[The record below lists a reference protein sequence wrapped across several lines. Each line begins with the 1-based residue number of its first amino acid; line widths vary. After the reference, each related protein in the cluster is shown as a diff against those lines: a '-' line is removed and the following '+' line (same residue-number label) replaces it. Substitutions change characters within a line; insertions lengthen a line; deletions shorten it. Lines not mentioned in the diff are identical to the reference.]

1 MIRFRPTI
9 GVLAGLLAFY
19 GVARG
24 QEERGELPEGI
35 RQLIRAADQAEQ
47 QVRKEN
53 GGVVN
58 EEAERRASR
67 SARQAARQAIND
79 YWLASFEYN
88 RRRADVEKARTEA
101 EEAQNHLLT
110 VQSETTSSGP
120 RLIKAQEDADGKLRS
135 LADAEMK
142 LEQARIAWEST
153 RLPAAAPAP
162 EGSATDS
169 RPKPPEAPQP
179 DYYRPQKPEPDSAGR
194 TAAPEERWNGRWSV
208 YSNEQGSFHLR
219 GGSGSGFYSRLGQSY
234 LTTLRFRKDSEHFLF
249 YRAESGDPT
258 IIEWAFAKYPE
269 FPSGGEPM
277 FAVWCHDRAGW
288 HWEWARRD
296 GAMEMPTTPRTPTPP
311 AMPMPGP
318 AAMN

>member
-1 MIRFRPTI
+1 MIRLRSTI
-9 GVLAGLLAFY
+9 GILAGLLAFY

-53 GGVVN
+53 GGVAN
-58 EEAERRASR
+58 EDAERRASR
-67 SARQAARQAIND
+67 PARRAARQAIND
-79 YWLASFEYN
+79 YWMASFEYN
-88 RRRADVEKARTEA
+88 RRRAEVDAARKDA
-101 EEAQNHLLT
+101 EDAQSHLLS
-110 VQSETTSSGP
+110 VNSETTSSGP
-120 RLIKAQEDADGKLRS
+120 RMIKAKEDADAKMQA
-135 LADAEMK
+135 LADAEIK
-142 LEQARIAWEST
+142 LEQARIAWETT

-162 EGSATDS
+162 EGSAANA
-169 RPKPPEAPQP
+169 RPTPPEAPQP
-179 DYYRPQKPEPDSAGR
+179 DYYRPQKPELDSAGR

-219 GGSGSGFYSRLGQSY
+219 GGSGSGFYSRLGQSF

-249 YRAESGDPT
+249 YRAESGDPS

-269 FPSGGEPM
+269 FPAAGEPM

-288 HWEWARRD
+288 HWEWAHRD
-296 GAMEMPTTPRTPTPP
+296 GAMEIPSQPTMQPP
-311 AMPMPGP
+311 AMPTPGP